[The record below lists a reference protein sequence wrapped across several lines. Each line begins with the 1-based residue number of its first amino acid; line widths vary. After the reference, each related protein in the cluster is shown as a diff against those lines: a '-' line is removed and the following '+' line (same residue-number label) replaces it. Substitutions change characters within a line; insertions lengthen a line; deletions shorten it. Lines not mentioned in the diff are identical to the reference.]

1 MLGNVVF
8 TQSCFHFKCNWGS
21 LRRKGDQILSR
32 QLGVHARVT
41 RPRIKSHGPFQEL
54 GDGASFLLLTLHIS
68 KFPSYK
74 MKGFFFFLVPDRMS
88 FFEGSFKCDSYFNN
102 IFFK

>member
-1 MLGNVVF
+1 MLGDVVF
-8 TQSCFHFKCNWGS
+8 TWSCFHFKCNWGS
-21 LRRKGDQILSR
+21 LRRKGDWILSR

-41 RPRIKSHGPFQEL
+41 RPRIKSHGQIQEL
-54 GDGASFLLLTLHIS
+54 GDGASFLLLILLIS

-74 MKGFFFFLVPDRMS
+74 MKAIFFLVPERMS
-88 FFEGSFKCDSYFNN
+88 FFEESFKCDSYFLN

>member
-1 MLGNVVF
+1 M
-8 TQSCFHFKCNWGS
+8 
-21 LRRKGDQILSR
+21 KGDRILSR

-41 RPRIKSHGPFQEL
+41 RPGIKSHGQFQEL
-54 GDGASFLLLTLHIS
+54 GDGALFLLLTLHIS

-74 MKGFFFFLVPDRMS
+74 MKGIFFLVPERMS
-88 FFEGSFKCDSYFNN
+88 FFEESFKCDSYFNN